1 MHTGEMISDR
11 TADFSRES
19 LKKTKSSTNCFTQDI
34 LYFDLSCPLQGAA
47 RPPSSSAQPPPRP
60 QPPTPHLYSL
70 RSIVVYC
77 ANTLQVSMLGK
88 SRAGASDTAGPN
100 LVTTAQLLGNRKPA
114 ARSRCREQL
123 EPLCNNSLSQS
134 TGFTMPRVGSQV
146 HS

>member
-19 LKKTKSSTNCFTQDI
+19 LKKNQELHKLLFTQDI

-47 RPPSSSAQPPPRP
+47 RPPSSSAQPPPP
-60 QPPTPHLYSL
+60 LHLYSL
-70 RSIVVYC
+70 RSIVVYW
-77 ANTLQVSMLGK
+77 ANTLQVPMLGK